1 MRLRST
7 ICGALINRDRRVA
20 DLEIVHDPVNGI
32 FNTLFA
38 TATTLIKTVDD
49 GSGFP
54 PLKEPELNPFLVK
67 NIFTSLPTPDGPLC
81 NNPRIFPVP
90 SLHQDFVSASSKF
103 SGRFIATTPARAAC
117 AVVVQCCCHSLTPG
131 WRNWQTHGT

>member
-81 NNPRIFPVP
+81 NNPRIFPV
-90 SLHQDFVSASSKF
+90 SFKNNKF
-103 SGRFIATTPARAAC
+103 NSNF
-117 AVVVQCCCHSLTPG
+117 VVVNGDKSAFEISTDSGDIVTTTAAKQ
-131 WRNWQTHGT
+131 